1 MEEGRTSGAR
11 MRRRSDA
18 GVEEMEDGVRWR
30 SGAGVCDMA
39 NEVEGEGS
47 RLHAEVGEMV
57 DDEVGGR
64 AAGWELGPML
74 RAGCRRSVAVAAAGL
89 ALLLLLLV
97 AWLLALIASL
107 WLM

>member
-18 GVEEMEDGVRWR
+18 GVEEMADGVRWR
-30 SGAGVCDMA
+30 SGAGVC
-39 NEVEGEGS
+39 G
-47 RLHAEVGEMV
+47 MV
-57 DDEVGGR
+57 DEVDGR

-74 RAGCRRSVAVAAAGL
+74 RAGCRRSVGVAVAAAGL
-89 ALLLLLLV
+89 ALLLLPLL
-97 AWLLALIASL
+97 AWLRALITSL